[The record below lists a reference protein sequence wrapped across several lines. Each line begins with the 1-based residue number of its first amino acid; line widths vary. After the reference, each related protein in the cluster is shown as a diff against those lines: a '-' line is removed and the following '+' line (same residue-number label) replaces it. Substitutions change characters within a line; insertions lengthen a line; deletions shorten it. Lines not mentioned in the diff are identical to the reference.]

1 MTYVKTNLRH
11 SPANPTFWPS
21 HHARPQKRHKTWP
34 HMTITSRQA
43 TKTRQN
49 VAWRDNRQ
57 GGGNR
62 PGEATDREA
71 TDGEATDW
79 EATDREATDREAID
93 WVATNRGGNRPG
105 STTLRQSGQ
114 GPDWQAGALGRPTS
128 GRGGRRARTLCWRR
142 QGRDDSV
149 CAGGAQSRHARWPA

>member
-1 MTYVKTNLRH
+1 MTYVKINLRH

-21 HHARPQKRHKTWP
+21 RHARPQKWHKTWP
-34 HMTITSRQA
+34 HMTTMSRQA

-57 GGGNR
+57 GGNRQGGNR
-62 PGEATDREA
+62 PGDATDRDA
-71 TDGEATDW
+71 TG
-79 EATDREATDREAID
+79 REATD

-105 STTLRQSGQ
+105 SITLRQSGRVRGWRAG
-114 GPDWQAGALGRPTS
+114 GPGRPTS
-128 GRGGRRARTLCWRR
+128 GRGGRHARTLCWRH